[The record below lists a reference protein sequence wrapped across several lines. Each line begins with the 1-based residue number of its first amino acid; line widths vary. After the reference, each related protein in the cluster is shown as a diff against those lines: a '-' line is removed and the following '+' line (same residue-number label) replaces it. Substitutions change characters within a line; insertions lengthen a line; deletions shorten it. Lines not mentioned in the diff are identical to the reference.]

1 MKNSIREWIILKDKD
16 PQIITVEWTVYRLTV
31 RVSLEGLFIV
41 TDPGIY
47 QVTVNFANKNNRDLG
62 NFFKTLGQTDNIIGH
77 FSRSTIGQIF

>member
-62 NFFKTLGQTDNIIGH
+62 NFILF
-77 FSRSTIGQIF
+77 

>member
-62 NFFKTLGQTDNIIGH
+62 NFFWTD
-77 FSRSTIGQIF
+77 S